1 MRMGFRTPSISK
13 SVSARTSGRL
23 NRTVKSV
30 NPVYGSKGI
39 GLVHDP
45 KRAVYNSIY
54 HETTVGVS
62 DLGSE
67 PPPSDPPN
75 EPPRIE
81 PPDEPPK
88 KPIYKKW
95 WFWVI
100 VILFACAAG
109 ATGGKKQPE
118 QVTEATPTPTEQP
131 TPKPTPA
138 PTAEPTEKPTPTPG
152 TVYVY
157 VAASGNGEC
166 YHFDKNCSQMNGNVK
181 RMKLKKAKKKYRPC
195 SRCGGAGL

>member
-67 PPPSDPPN
+67 PPPSDPPD

-81 PPDEPPK
+81 PPDEPP
-88 KPIYKKW
+88 
-95 WFWVI
+95 
-100 VILFACAAG
+100 L
-109 ATGGKKQPE
+109 E
-118 QVTEATPTPTEQP
+118 
-131 TPKPTPA
+131 
-138 PTAEPTEKPTPTPG
+138 
-152 TVYVY
+152 
-157 VAASGNGEC
+157 
-166 YHFDKNCSQMNGNVK
+166 
-181 RMKLKKAKKKYRPC
+181 
-195 SRCGGAGL
+195 